1 MTHYFYAATQI
12 SNSERKRWR
21 YILNREVVL
30 WLSKNL
36 RKRPTDDGR
45 RYYYL
50 KSYET
55 VSENSLRI
63 DRGRIQRKVYNIGVG
78 IYNEEDAMAF
88 KLRWL

>member
-1 MTHYFYAATQI
+1 MTHYFYAHVM
-12 SNSERKRWR
+12 SNGIRKNWWH
-21 YILNREVVL
+21 ILDPDVVS

-45 RYYYL
+45 RYNYITI
-50 KSYET
+50 ST
-55 VSENSLRI
+55 IIWNPHR
-63 DRGRIQRKVYNIGVG
+63 RKRYNTGVK

>member
-1 MTHYFYAATQI
+1 MTHYFHA
-12 SNSERKRWR
+12 SNMSNGIRKSWW
-21 YILNREVVL
+21 YMLNPDVVL

-45 RYYYL
+45 RYNYTTTSL
-50 KSYET
+50 TKPHSY
-55 VSENSLRI
+55 R
-63 DRGRIQRKVYNIGVG
+63 QRKRYNIGVK

>member
-1 MTHYFYAATQI
+1 MTYHFYAHRM
-12 SNSERKRWR
+12 SNGIKKNWFS
-21 YILNREVVL
+21 ILDPNVVL

-45 RYYYL
+45 RYNYTTTSVT
-50 KSYET
+50 KPFSY
-55 VSENSLRI
+55 R
-63 DRGRIQRKVYNIGVG
+63 QRKRYNTGVK

>member
-1 MTHYFYAATQI
+1 MTHYFYASTMT
-12 SNSERKRWR
+12 NCKRKNWR
-21 YILNREVVL
+21 YILNHEVIL

-45 RYYYL
+45 RYDYY

-55 VSENSLRI
+55 VSEKSLCTNRRRI
-63 DRGRIQRKVYNIGVG
+63 KQKTYNIGVV